1 MIIYLHGFDS
11 NSPGNH
17 EKVMQLQFI
26 DPDVR
31 LISYS
36 TRHPKHDMQHLLKEV
51 DKMLQLTADDR
62 PLICGVGLGGYWA
75 ERIGFL
81 CDIRQAVFNPNL
93 FPHENMEGKIDRPEE
108 YADIATKCVTNFREK
123 NRDRCLVV
131 LSRQDEALDS
141 QRSAD
146 LLHHYYEI
154 IWDEEQ
160 THKFKNISPHL
171 QRLKAF
177 KPFPCLQTRAG
188 FTARVF
194 SCLHLLVSLK
204 KYATKLDAHQ
214 FWYDQCTVH
223 GILDS
228 AEWFH

>member
-26 DPDVR
+26 DLFQQMLHIVLGMPRAVANQPHVR
-31 LISYS
+31 
-36 TRHPKHDMQHLLKEV
+36 V

-177 KPFPCLQTRAG
+177 KTLG
-188 FTARVF
+188 
-194 SCLHLLVSLK
+194 
-204 KYATKLDAHQ
+204 
-214 FWYDQCTVH
+214 
-223 GILDS
+223 
-228 AEWFH
+228 

>member
-17 EKVMQLQFI
+17 EKVLQLQFI

-51 DKMLQLTADDR
+51 DKMLQLNIDDR

-81 CDIRQAVFNPNL
+81 CDIRQVVFNPNL
-93 FPHENMEGKIDRPEE
+93 FPNENMEGKIDRPEE
-108 YADIATKCVTNFREK
+108 YVDIATKCVSNFRDK
-123 NRDRCLVV
+123 NRDRCLVI
-131 LSRQDEALDS
+131 LSRNDEALNS
-141 QRSAD
+141 HRAAD

-154 IWDEEQ
+154 VWDEEQ

-171 QRLKAF
+171 QRIKAF
-177 KPFPCLQTRAG
+177 KTLG
-188 FTARVF
+188 
-194 SCLHLLVSLK
+194 
-204 KYATKLDAHQ
+204 
-214 FWYDQCTVH
+214 
-223 GILDS
+223 
-228 AEWFH
+228 

>member
-17 EKVMQLQFI
+17 EKVLQLQFI

-36 TRHPKHDMQHLLKEV
+36 TLHPKHDMQHLLKEV

-93 FPHENMEGKIDRPEE
+93 FPVPLREHGRENRQAGRVSGYRHQVREQLPRKKSRP
-108 YADIATKCVTNFREK
+108 
-123 NRDRCLVV
+123 L
-131 LSRQDEALDS
+131 
-141 QRSAD
+141 
-146 LLHHYYEI
+146 
-154 IWDEEQ
+154 
-160 THKFKNISPHL
+160 P
-171 QRLKAF
+171 
-177 KPFPCLQTRAG
+177 G
-188 FTARVF
+188 
-194 SCLHLLVSLK
+194 
-204 KYATKLDAHQ
+204 DAI
-214 FWYDQCTVH
+214 TP
-223 GILDS
+223 
-228 AEWFH
+228 